1 MDLTAAETAIQHSGL
16 GSKKEL
22 TYSILFKQDKS
33 NTNKLKSNFISWLHR
48 NDDYALCFQLE
59 IHG

>member
-33 NTNKLKSNFISWLHR
+33 NTNKL
-48 NDDYALCFQLE
+48 
-59 IHG
+59 